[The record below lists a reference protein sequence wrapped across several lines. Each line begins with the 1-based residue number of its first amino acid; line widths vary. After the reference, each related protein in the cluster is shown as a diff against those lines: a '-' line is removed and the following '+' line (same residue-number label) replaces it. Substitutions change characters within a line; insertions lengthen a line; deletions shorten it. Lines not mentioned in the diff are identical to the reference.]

1 MNTRALATLRC
12 FSLDSFASQSYFVA
26 QSRQPW
32 QGKMNSETH
41 DSARRKS
48 LWKTP
53 AAITV
58 LILGIPLLRSLF
70 AGGWGWDIRAF
81 LLVGA
86 VGSLL
91 FSIGLTFQMV
101 IRKLGTRAYRAGV
114 GVALVTMFLLVW
126 GNFVQGANDV
136 NPAAFGYFVV
146 PVVGITGAAMARFQP
161 NGMARALFVTAL
173 AQALVL
179 VIALII
185 RNPQV
190 TPWTAAVLRGFGG
203 NAVNA
208 MCFIASALLFRKAAR
223 KEFSPGAV

>member
-1 MNTRALATLRC
+1 MNT
-12 FSLDSFASQSYFVA
+12 
-26 QSRQPW
+26 
-32 QGKMNSETH
+32 KTH
-41 DSARRKS
+41 DGGRRRS

-53 AAITV
+53 VVITA

-70 AGGWGWDIRAF
+70 AGGWGWDMRAF

-86 VGSLL
+86 VGTLL
-91 FSIGLTFQMV
+91 FGIGLTFQMV
-101 IRKLGTRAYRAGV
+101 IRKLGTPAYRAAV
-114 GVALVTMFLLVW
+114 GVALVTVFLLVW
-126 GNFVQGANDV
+126 GNFIQGADDV

-146 PVVGITGAAMARFQP
+146 PMVGIIGAAMARFRP

-173 AQALVL
+173 VQALVL

-203 NAVNA
+203 NAVNVVL
-208 MCFIASALLFRKAAR
+208 FVASALLFRKAAR
-223 KEFSPGAV
+223 GESAPGAV